1 MINNAPGQVDPITMN
16 KREKEMYLC
25 VLSSLAEENDPPY
38 DPSPHLEGRKW
49 RHHVVQKSNVEE
61 QIRSLMDDGVD
72 VFINLCD
79 GTPDEPVSG
88 VKLVK
93 ALEKLGAAYTG
104 ASHEFFD
111 PTRQEMKRAAAR
123 VGVPTPA
130 ATFVKSMADVE
141 RAGRTL
147 RFPMLVKPPHGYA
160 SFGIRRESRVTNVDD
175 LKKQAAITMKDDG
188 RALIEEFIEG
198 REFTCL
204 VAEDPD
210 DPAHVWSFQP
220 VEFIFPEGESFKHYN
235 MKWVDYEKMNVVIV
249 DNPAYDK
256 RLREYTVKVFQ
267 ALNGN
272 GYARCDFRLGVDGE
286 FYMLEINPNCGIFY
300 PPSAPGS
307 ADFSLLNDPI
317 GHQGFMDLIIRSA
330 LKHQADSLR
339 VAPAIVRKREMVK
352 QEVVRPQ
359 AKRQAVKRETAKRTG

>member
-1 MINNAPGQVDPITMN
+1 
-16 KREKEMYLC
+16 MYLC
-25 VLSSLAEENDPPY
+25 VFSSLPEPNDPPY

-49 RHHVVQKSNVEE
+49 RHHVVQQRDVEG
-61 QIRSLMDDGVD
+61 QIKSLMDDGVD

-79 GTPDEPVSG
+79 GTPDELVSG
-88 VKLVK
+88 IHLVK
-93 ALEKLGAAYTG
+93 TLEKLGAAFTG
-104 ASHEFFD
+104 ADASFFD

-130 ATFVKSMADVE
+130 SAFVKSMADVE
-141 RAGRTL
+141 RAARTL

-160 SFGIRRESRVTNVDD
+160 SYGIRKDSRVTNVED
-175 LKKQAAITMKDDG
+175 LKKQASITMKSDG

-210 DPAHVWSFQP
+210 DSTHVFSFQP
-220 VEFIFPEGESFKHYN
+220 VEFIFPEGESFKHYD
-235 MKWVDYEKMNVVIV
+235 MKWVDYEKMHVVVV
-249 DNPAYDK
+249 DNPDYDK

-267 ALNGN
+267 ALNGS
-272 GYARCDFRLGVDGE
+272 GYARCDFRLGTDGE

-300 PPSAPGS
+300 PPAEPGS
-307 ADFSLLNDPI
+307 ADFSLMNDPI

-330 LKHQADSLR
+330 LKRQAESLR
-339 VAPAIVRKREMVK
+339 VAPQIVTKREMVK
-352 QEVVRPQ
+352 QEATKSQTR
-359 AKRQAVKRETAKRTG
+359 RQSVKREPAKRNV